1 MLTFPGLDSPQQR
14 LRLTRLLEAMAAAV
28 FYTMVC
34 ALLFLQGMFRID
46 AGAFLGLLVALW
58 VINLGFP
65 ALVLSGLNQRLRDP
79 SMTMALILWSTVAL
93 MVGVYLLD
101 EMRPALLLVYP
112 MVLLFGAFRL
122 NLVQFLI
129 IGMFGVV
136 AYLVV
141 ILLLLQWHPDVIDP
155 AREFTVL
162 VAFAFVTLGMALLG
176 NEVSRLRE
184 RLHQRNRELNE
195 AVERIEKLAITDH
208 LTGMFNRRFISGVL
222 RRQKGLA
229 DRGDYRFA
237 VAFVDLDHFKE
248 VNDDHGHA
256 AGDEVLKRLAEII
269 REEMR
274 EPDYAARYGGE
285 EFLLVM
291 PLSDRSRAWHLVER
305 LRERIAAADMND
317 IVAGLKITVSAGIAD
332 HRPGESVETLLER
345 ADQRLYQAKETGR
358 NRIVYSDDAAA
369 AGEDA

>member
-1 MLTFPGLDSPQQR
+1 MWHFPGLDSPQQQ
-14 LRLTRLLEAMAAAV
+14 LRFMRLLEAMVAGV
-28 FYTMVC
+28 FYTLACV
-34 ALLFLQGMFRID
+34 LLFLQGMFRIE
-46 AGAFLGLLVALW
+46 AGAFLGLLAGLW

-65 ALVLSGLNQRLRDP
+65 AMVLTGLNQRLRDP

-122 NLVQFLI
+122 NLGQFLI
-129 IGMFGVV
+129 TGMFGVV

-141 ILLLLQWHPDVIDP
+141 ILLLWQWHPGVIAP

-162 VAFAFVTLGMALLG
+162 VTFTFVTFGMALLG

-195 AVERIEKLAITDH
+195 AVDRIEKLAITDH

-229 DRGDYRFA
+229 DRGNYRFA
-237 VAFVDLDHFKE
+237 VAFLDLDHFKQ
-248 VNDDHGHA
+248 VNDEHGHSV
-256 AGDEVLKRLAEII
+256 GDQVLRRVAEII

-274 EPDYAARYGGE
+274 EPDFAARYGGE

-291 PLSDRSRAWHLVER
+291 PLSDRSRAWHLAER
-305 LRERIAAADMND
+305 LRERVAAADMDD
-317 IVAGLKITVSAGIAD
+317 IIAGLRISVSVGVAD

-345 ADQRLYQAKETGR
+345 ADERLYRAKEAGR
-358 NRIVYSDDAAA
+358 NRVVYSNEQAVP
-369 AGEDA
+369 ESRH